1 MQFGADYAQDAEG
14 LRGFKKNFLLR
25 LKDVVAIY
33 DKAKVYNANHGLLL
47 KPSPPHVPKRL
58 IPELAGSRKRLLP
71 AAIAA
76 ADAATE
82 HLTSVV
88 TIGNHAPIRLKLDT
102 YEKAKKAAPGFD
114 IYYLEQE
121 WLEWIDKKGERPK
134 NPDAAFIGFCRRK
147 AIKA

>member
-1 MQFGADYAQDAEG
+1 MQFGADYAQDQRG
-14 LRGFKKNFLLR
+14 LINFKRKFLLR
-25 LKDVVAIY
+25 LKNVIEIY
-33 DKAKVYNANHGLLL
+33 DTAKVCNADHGLLL

-58 IPELAGSRKRLLP
+58 IPELAGSRKRLIP

-88 TIGNHAPIRLKLDT
+88 TLESFPPVRLKLDT
-102 YEKAKKAAPGFD
+102 FEKAKKAAPGFD
-114 IYYLEQE
+114 VYFLEQE
-121 WLEWIDKKGERPK
+121 WLEWINKKGERPK

>member
-1 MQFGADYAQDAEG
+1 
-14 LRGFKKNFLLR
+14 
-25 LKDVVAIY
+25 
-33 DKAKVYNANHGLLL
+33 
-47 KPSPPHVPKRL
+47 VPKRL

-76 ADAATE
+76 AAAATD
-82 HLTSVV
+82 HLASVV
-88 TIGNHAPIRLKLDT
+88 TIENHAPIRLKLDT

-114 IYYLEQE
+114 VYYLEQE